1 MLPPEIAAAGR
12 ECKTAVIESWL
23 RDGGNVND
31 RDENGNSLLHSVC
44 ECTIGHRIEPAL
56 RAVLSADPDVNAR
69 KRSDGRTAL
78 HVLIDNS
85 PFSKPRSAAL
95 LLDKGAHIDARD
107 DQGTTPL
114 MLAAPQYIVDRD
126 FLSLLLERGARVDL
140 RDNHENDA
148 ESLAKAARSRRVDL
162 DLEGLRSSYSDP
174 ERVDHLI
181 TLLEAIRAAGTWQK
195 YKAEPRV
202 SLIVL
207 RALCEKGRAQAPAS
221 GLLSRLFPDN
231 TPEDARTCLPADVFR
246 HVLTYWQSNLMSIS
260 MPTTS
265 AERRLQQDLTDSLAR
280 IEARN
285 LRRALRAARI

>member
-1 MLPPEIAAAGR
+1 M
-12 ECKTAVIESWL
+12 
-23 RDGGNVND
+23 
-31 RDENGNSLLHSVC
+31 
-44 ECTIGHRIEPAL
+44 
-56 RAVLSADPDVNAR
+56 SADPDVNAR

-114 MLAAPQYIVDRD
+114 MLAAPHYIVDRN

-140 RDNHENDA
+140 RDNDENDA
-148 ESLAKAARSRRVDL
+148 ESLAKAARSRRADL
-162 DLEGLRSSYSDP
+162 DPEDLRMMTHSDP

-207 RALCEKGRAQAPAS
+207 RVLCEKGRAQATGRQGHFPPTASPAPSTASQRIVPRGKS
-221 GLLSRLFPDN
+221 GLNVAKD
-231 TPEDARTCLPADVFR
+231 
-246 HVLTYWQSNLMSIS
+246 TY
-260 MPTTS
+260 
-265 AERRLQQDLTDSLAR
+265 R
-280 IEARN
+280 
-285 LRRALRAARI
+285 